1 MKKSHLYSKLEFSIV
16 FLLIGIIFTTVSV
29 IFIVFDFNIRNNW
42 VESTGIIS
50 SVNHSSEKIE
60 FTYNYNGYSY
70 EFKSS
75 TYYPFIDIGDSI
87 DIYINPDNPNTIYE
101 SSKLYVILVFFV
113 FGVPILIL
121 GIVFFK
127 QHLKFMIIRKR
138 CLNTGRYKRV
148 KVLRFEETS
157 FNVRTSRFGRYSFN
171 RRYRPY
177 YVMIVEYQGLEYKS
191 NMYLPEPVDICF
203 KNATVDFYYISEE
216 NYFIDVASIKHEDSE
231 EF

>member
-50 SVNHSSEKIE
+50 SINRSSEKIE
-60 FTYNYNGYSY
+60 FTYEHNGYTY
-70 EFKSS
+70 MFKSD
-75 TYYPFIDIGDSI
+75 TYYPFIEIGDSI
-87 DIYINPDNPNTIYE
+87 DIYINPNKPNKIYE
-101 SSKLYVILVFFV
+101 SGKIFVILVFFV
-113 FGVPILIL
+113 IGVSVLIT
-121 GIVFFK
+121 GIVFFI
-127 QHLKFMIIRKR
+127 QHFKFMTIRKR

-148 KVLRFEETS
+148 KVLRFEETRFYVRRSRNS
-157 FNVRTSRFGRYSFN
+157 FFN
-171 RRYRPY
+171 RRYKPY

-191 NMYLPEPVDICF
+191 NMYLPDPVDICF
-203 KNATVDFYYISEE
+203 KNAIVDFYYISEE
-216 NYFIDVASIKHEDSE
+216 NYFIDVASIKHEDRE